1 MKKVILVLAMAAT
14 GYAANAQVSGQSKW
28 DETKAGNDRVSLQ
41 QKQDFD
47 NVEMTKSNHIITFA
61 GLPQLTKPIRVVVT
75 DAQGNI
81 DIDRKI
87 SSVSNTIDIQTLKE
101 KSLYF
106 VTLMYKNRSKKAF
119 VLNM

>member
-1 MKKVILVLAMAAT
+1 MKKVILVVAMAAA
-14 GYAANAQVSGQSKW
+14 GYTASAQVSSQSKW
-28 DETKAGNDRVSLQ
+28 EESNTGNNPVTLQ

-47 NVEMTKSNHIITFA
+47 NVEMTKDNHIITFA

-75 DAQGNI
+75 DARGNI
-81 DIDRKI
+81 SIDRKI
-87 SSVSNTIDIQTLKE
+87 SSVSNTLNIQSLEE

-119 VLNM
+119 VLNL

>member
-1 MKKVILVLAMAAT
+1 
-14 GYAANAQVSGQSKW
+14 
-28 DETKAGNDRVSLQ
+28 
-41 QKQDFD
+41 
-47 NVEMTKSNHIITFA
+47 MTKSNHIITFA